1 MTPRSPDPFARAAS
15 ISLGQA
21 LARLGEAVRQG
32 RAPSGSPKGVGRRL
46 PFRRDID
53 G

>member
-1 MTPRSPDPFARAAS
+1 MTPSVPDPFTRPAAP
-15 ISLGQA
+15 SLEQA
-21 LARLGEAVRQG
+21 LARLGEAVRRGQGG
-32 RAPSGSPKGVGRRL
+32 RATQASGDRRL